1 MPKLLPILL
10 LSLLAAACGSREHHQ
25 TVSTMTRGNPDR
37 GASLIP
43 YYGCSSCHTI
53 PGITGS
59 TAVVGPPLSSFAQRP
74 YIAGVSPNTP
84 DHLAQWIQNPKSL
97 SPHTDMPNIGVNPPD
112 ARDIAAYLY
121 TLR

>member
-1 MPKLLPILL
+1 MPKFAPILL
-10 LSLLAAACGSREHHQ
+10 LLFVASACDHTPADRRAHALTQ
-25 TVSTMTRGNPDR
+25 ADPDR
-37 GASLIP
+37 GAALIP

-59 TAVVGPPLSSFAQRP
+59 TAVVGPPLSSFAERP

-84 DHLAQWIQNPKSL
+84 DHVAQWIQNPKSL
-97 SPHTDMPNIGVNPPD
+97 SAHTDMPNIGVNPPD